1 MDVQTAHCY
10 QKNAKEIFDRYDAC
24 CDGVSRYFTLSFP
37 PQSKILDI
45 GTGSGRDARQLLKL
59 GYDAYGVDPCN
70 ELVSLALTKYPELSG
85 RITEGSL
92 PRLENPFDG
101 NFDGVL
107 CSAVLMH
114 ISNEQLLDSV
124 FAIRSVLKDNGRLL
138 LSIPISRPGLDN
150 ECRDKHG
157 RLFIIR
163 VPDYLQLL
171 FERIGFQLIGRWDDE
186 DSFGREN
193 HFWSVLLFQLKNSQ
207 ILRPID
213 QIEGI
218 LNRDKK
224 TATYKLALFRS
235 LCDVALTNYQRA
247 EWKSDRTVGIPIDDI
262 VEKWIYYYWP
272 IFESSKFIPQIRGES
287 KNSRKQIR
295 FRHSL
300 NKLIS
305 YYKNSGSL
313 SRFTIDY
320 RSSKLNE
327 EAELTLYEVFKNIR
341 GAIVEGPVNYAGG
354 SLETGTVFEYDPR
367 DRMIM
372 LSAELWREFV
382 LMAPWVSD
390 ALILRWAELTSKI
403 SKNSIKPSEMIDLLL
418 TVPIPERDVA
428 DARRIYL
435 QLDTKECVWSGK
447 SLKKNFDVDH
457 VIPFSLWGNNDL
469 WNLLPTTPSVNR
481 DKRDKLPT
489 RSLLIERKDY
499 IVDYWRVLRNATP
512 ARFDYETSKFIGTVR
527 LTSSDWESQ
536 MFSSVVEAIETTALH
551 RGCERWE
558 L

>member
-1 MDVQTAHCY
+1 MDVQTIRYY
-10 QKNAKEIFDRYDAC
+10 QKNAKEIFDQYDAC

-37 PQSKILDI
+37 PQAKILDI
-45 GTGSGRDARQLLKL
+45 GTGSGRDARQLLEL

-70 ELVSLALTKYPELSG
+70 EMVSLAITKYPELSG
-85 RITEGSL
+85 RIIEGNL
-92 PRLENPFDG
+92 PRLEKPFGG

-107 CSAVLMH
+107 CSAALMH
-114 ISNEQLLDSV
+114 IPNEQLFDSV

-150 ECRDKHG
+150 EHRDKHG

-186 DSFGREN
+186 DSLGREN

-218 LNRDKK
+218 LNRDRK

-235 LCDVALTNYQRA
+235 LCDVALTNYQQA
-247 EWKSDRTVGIPIDDI
+247 KWKSDRTVGIPIEDI
-262 VEKWIYYYWP
+262 VAKWIYYYWP
-272 IFESSKFIPQIRGES
+272 IFESSKFIPQILGES
-287 KNSRKQIR
+287 KDSRKQIR

-300 NKLIS
+300 NKLIG

-320 RSSKLNE
+320 RNSKLD
-327 EAELTLYEVFKNIR
+327 AEVEPILDEVFKDIR
-341 GAIVEGPVNYAGG
+341 GAIVEGPVHYAGG
-354 SLETGTVFEYDPR
+354 SLETGTVFGYDPQ
-367 DRMIM
+367 DRLIM

-382 LMAPWVSD
+382 LMAPWIGD

-403 SKNSIKPSEMIDLLL
+403 SKNNIKPSEMVDLLL

-435 QLDTKECVWSGK
+435 QLDTKECAWSGK
-447 SLKKNFDVDH
+447 SLKKTFDVDH
-457 VIPFSLWGNNDL
+457 MIPFSLWRNNDL
-469 WNLLPTTPSVNR
+469 WNLLPATPSVNR

-489 RSLLIERKDY
+489 RSLLIERKEC
-499 IVDYWRVLRNATP
+499 IVDYWRVLRNAIP

-558 L
+558 P

>member
-1 MDVQTAHCY
+1 MDVRTICY
-10 QKNAKEIFDRYDAC
+10 YRENAKEIADRYDAC
-24 CDGVSRYFTLSFP
+24 SDGVEQYFTLSFP
-37 PQSKILDI
+37 SRTKILDI
-45 GTGSGRDARQLLKL
+45 GAGSGRDILQLLRL

-70 ELVSLALTKYPELSG
+70 ELVSLAIAKYPVLSG
-85 RITEGSL
+85 RLTEGKL
-92 PRLENPFDG
+92 PGLEKRFVE

-107 CSAVLMH
+107 CSAALMH
-114 ISNEQLLDSV
+114 IPNEQLLDSV

-138 LSIPISRPGLDN
+138 LSIPTSRPGLDA
-150 ECRDKHG
+150 EHRDKHG

-163 VPDYLQLL
+163 IPDYLQLL
-171 FERIGFQLIGRWDDE
+171 FERIGFQQIGRWDND
-186 DSFGREN
+186 DSLGRKN
-193 HFWSVLLFQLKNSQ
+193 HSWCVLLFQLKVSQ
-207 ILRPID
+207 IVRPID

-218 LNRDKK
+218 LNRDRK

-235 LCDVALTNYQRA
+235 LCDVALTNYHQA
-247 EWKSDRTVGIPIDDI
+247 KWKSNRTVGIPIEDI

-287 KNSRKQIR
+287 ENSRKRIR
-295 FRHSL
+295 FRCSL
-300 NKLIS
+300 NKLIG

-327 EAELTLYEVFKNIR
+327 EVELILDEVFRNIR

-354 SLETGTVFEYDPR
+354 SLETGPVFDYDPR
-367 DRMIM
+367 DRLVI

-382 LMAPWVSD
+382 LMAPWISD

-428 DARRIYL
+428 DARQIYL
-435 QLDTKECVWSGK
+435 QLDTKECAWSGK
-447 SLKKNFDVDH
+447 SLKKIFDVDH
-457 VIPFSLWGNNDL
+457 VIPFSLWKNNDL
-469 WNLLPTTPSVNR
+469 WNLLPVTPSVNR

-489 RSLLIERKDY
+489 RSLLIKRKDC
-499 IVDYWRVLRNATP
+499 IVDYWRVLRTAIP
-512 ARFDYETSKFIGTVR
+512 PRFDYEISKFIGTVR
-527 LTSSDWESQ
+527 LTSGKWESQ
-536 MFSSVVEAIETTALH
+536 MFDRVLEAIDVTALH

-558 L
+558 P